1 MKFAILI
8 VFFLNYLNVQ
18 TSLLNI
24 EELNSVHYN
33 IDIVNSPVLKDQEW
47 TSNIVKVTNKHG
59 QEYICTLPEVTIPEN
74 ENKKEEDLLDQ
85 LVDISELLKPMESA
99 PCLIKKKDWWSYE
112 FCYGSV
118 IKQYHLE
125 DNKVVGNILIL
136 GKYES
141 EYNWKNNSKTKNKL
155 QKFHTQSYVNGTRC
169 DITGEPR
176 RAEVRFHCEEG
187 MGDYIQQV
195 DEPESCRYVITIATT
210 RVCHHPYLKPNPNRT
225 PHSINCAPAL
235 NQDEFEKYQKVQEI
249 KKAKQESERQKL
261 LEVDNPKSDLAQ
273 RGDLVNALGD
283 NDTEDEDAKW
293 SIKLVTIPISKKG
306 KILRNKVSSEDIESL
321 NGEADI
327 LSPSTFTKNDEMI
340 PPEKS
345 EILENVESYL
355 KENELLDKEINEMMK
370 EYLQEAKEIEKDI
383 QKEGKKAEN
392 GEEEEKDELR
402 EKENELEQHLKEFKD
417 LKKRLEYLMSK
428 WMEIQKEENVRE
440 VVDSMKNSLE
450 DLTRESDTSVKDPA
464 GDSLNDYLNNLL
476 EMMETYKKNAI
487 TQRKRLEDFQMYL
500 ETTLKK
506 ETSRQILAPPD
517 GKEGASE
524 EKIQDVEG
532 VDSEGDNTHLSGIP
546 DTDESSLSTQP
557 EPSSP
562 NPNTPP
568 RLGDPIDAADPEVRE
583 SQSSTG
589 QILKPFDNPLFV
601 SHYIKN
607 NYKNKNKVKHIRK
620 GGYRYPLKHFHS
632 FKRFYSSSTTTTT
645 SPTTATASTAV
656 KLSPQTKWDSIFYNP
671 NSLFSNKTR
680 PSFPLYNSYV
690 LFTHPEKPKRKSL
703 KAVKR
708 EKTAEDVSEGDSP
721 SSRHV
726 KILDERTID
735 EDRKHR
741 LEQTIK
747 ERLQK
752 SGLDNIGRKI
762 EVKIL
767 TPNYLDDDE
776 KDTLSSLSQEE
787 TEAFHNMIVN
797 ILSASAEELHER
809 ERHKSLEL
817 NYNFQLEEPDVQLEE
832 TAEEVKQGE
841 ESKPVV
847 QKMSQSYSAESA
859 GGREL
864 KIGGYRETPDV
875 DDFEE
880 LEDLTEE
887 LAVELGKLDSQTTGN
902 VDMSDSETQSQDEGT
917 VPSKINSDSSSS
929 KSSSISDNS
938 NNNNNKDNI
947 VIDNET

>member
-8 VFFLNYLNVQ
+8 IFFLNYLNVQ

-235 NQDEFEKYQKVQEI
+235 NQDEFEKYQRVQEI

-261 LEVDNPKSDLAQ
+261 LEVDNSKSDLAQ

-345 EILENVESYL
+345 ENVESYL

-383 QKEGKKAEN
+383 QKEGKKDEN
-392 GEEEEKDELR
+392 GEQEEKDELR
-402 EKENELEQHLKEFKD
+402 QKEIELEQHLQEFKD

-440 VVDSMKNSLE
+440 VVDNMKNSLE
-450 DLTRESDTSVKDPA
+450 DLTRESDTTVKDPA

-476 EMMETYKKNAI
+476 DMMETYKKNAI

-506 ETSRQILAPPD
+506 ETSKQILAPPD

-532 VDSEGDNTHLSGIP
+532 VVSEGDNTHLSGIP

-562 NPNTPP
+562 NPNTPL
-568 RLGDPIDAADPEVRE
+568 RLEDPLDAADPEVRE

-589 QILKPFDNPLFV
+589 
-601 SHYIKN
+601 
-607 NYKNKNKVKHIRK
+607 
-620 GGYRYPLKHFHS
+620 
-632 FKRFYSSSTTTTT
+632 
-645 SPTTATASTAV
+645 
-656 KLSPQTKWDSIFYNP
+656 
-671 NSLFSNKTR
+671 
-680 PSFPLYNSYV
+680 
-690 LFTHPEKPKRKSL
+690 
-703 KAVKR
+703 
-708 EKTAEDVSEGDSP
+708 EKTAEDVSEGDSS

-752 SGLDNIGRKI
+752 SGLDNI
-762 EVKIL
+762 
-767 TPNYLDDDE
+767 DDDE

-832 TAEEVKQGE
+832 TAEEEVKQGE
-841 ESKPVV
+841 ESETIV
-847 QKMSQSYSAESA
+847 QKISQSYSVESA

-864 KIGGYRETPDV
+864 KIGGHSETPDV

-880 LEDLTEE
+880 PEDLTEE
-887 LAVELGKLDSQTTGN
+887 LAVELGKLDSQTNGN
-902 VDMSDSETQSQDEGT
+902 VDMSDSETQSQD
-917 VPSKINSDSSSS
+917 
-929 KSSSISDNS
+929 
-938 NNNNNKDNI
+938 
-947 VIDNET
+947 